1 MFHIL
6 KDKVHQ
12 LELYEW
18 CILCDELTK
27 TRKDE
32 HIDNRTGY
40 VTGLGQLCDICAD
53 KGFDYFSLK
62 LKYMKLNI

>member
-1 MFHIL
+1 MFHKL
-6 KDKVHQ
+6 KDKVHH
-12 LELYEW
+12 LELYER

-27 TRKDE
+27 TRKDD

-53 KGFDYFSLK
+53 KGFDHFSTK
-62 LKYMKLNI
+62 FKYGKQNI